1 MILSAADLNVILAA
15 LRLTSTANE
24 ANAREALAKGDRN
37 RAMRLSAFAYRCGE
51 LSDQLEK
58 GGSQSTIIRAN

>member
-1 MILSAADLNVILAA
+1 MILSQTDLNVILAA
-15 LRLTSTANE
+15 LRMASTANE
-24 ANAREALAKGDRN
+24 AIARDALEKGDKP

-58 GGSQSTIIRAN
+58 GGARPTIIRAN